1 MYAFNPQAQV
11 HWLELGQSRTRALL
25 IDDALLDLTQIRRDA
40 AAAQFRQDAGSY
52 YPGIRAELP
61 QAYART
67 VLEAVYPLLLQLVQP
82 PPDYRLVPQQWY
94 LSLLTTPATQL
105 QPLQRLPHFDKAE
118 PLHLAIL
125 HYLAEGPHG
134 GTGFFRHEATGF
146 EKIMP
151 AQQQQYFSTLQQQL
165 TAQSGALSGVPGGFP
180 SAETPF
186 FSLYQQLAYQ
196 PNRLLIYPGHLL
208 HSALVE
214 PATDLSADPAQGRLT
229 ANLFVQFQP
238 KSPQ

>member
-1 MYAFNPQAQV
+1 VYAFNPHAKVQ
-11 HWLELGQSRTRALL
+11 WLELGQNRTRALL
-25 IDDALLDLTQIRRDA
+25 IDDALLDLSQIRRDA
-40 AAAQFRQDAGSY
+40 AAAQFRQDTGSY
-52 YPGIRAELP
+52 YPGVRAELP
-61 QAYART
+61 KAYARI

-82 PPDYRLVPQQWY
+82 PPDHRLVPQQWY
-94 LSLLTTPATQL
+94 LSLLTTPEAQL

-146 EKIMP
+146 DQISP
-151 AQQQQYFSTLQQQL
+151 DQQQQYFSTLQQQL
-165 TAQSGALSGVPGGFP
+165 TAQGGALSGFP
-180 SAETPF
+180 DAATPF
-186 FSLYQQLAYQ
+186 FSLYQQLAYK

-214 PATDLSADPAQGRLT
+214 PATDLSADPLSGRLT
-229 ANLFVQFQP
+229 ANLFVQFLP
-238 KSPQ
+238 KG

>member
-1 MYAFNPQAQV
+1 MYAFNPQAKLQ
-11 HWLELGQSRTRALL
+11 WLELGQSGCRALL
-25 IDDALLDLTQIRRDA
+25 IDDALADLTQIRRDA
-40 AAAQFRQDAGSY
+40 AAAQFHQDAGSY

-82 PPDYRLVPQQWY
+82 PPDHRLVPQQWY
-94 LSLLTTPATQL
+94 LSLLTTPAAQL

-125 HYLAEGPHG
+125 HYLTEGPHG
-134 GTGFFRHEATGF
+134 GTGFFRHDLSGL
-146 EKIMP
+146 EKITP
-151 AQQQQYFSTLQQQL
+151 AQQQGYFSQLQQQL
-165 TAQSGALSGVPGGFP
+165 AAQGGAAAGFP
-180 SAETPF
+180 SATTPHF
-186 FSLYQQLAYQ
+186 TLYQQLAYK

-214 PATDLSADPAQGRLT
+214 PATDLSADPLTGRLT

-238 KSPQ
+238 KASQ

>member
-1 MYAFNPQAQV
+1 VYAFNPQAKLQ
-11 HWLELGQSRTRALL
+11 WLELGQSRTRALL
-25 IDDALLDLTQIRRDA
+25 IDDALLDLSQIRRDA
-40 AAAQFRQDAGSY
+40 AAAQFRQDTGSY
-52 YPGIRAELP
+52 YPGVRAELP
-61 QAYART
+61 KAYART
-67 VLEAVYPLLLQLVQP
+67 VLEAVYPSLLQLVQP

-94 LSLLTTPATQL
+94 LSLLTTPAAQL

-146 EKIMP
+146 DQISSD
-151 AQQQQYFSTLQQQL
+151 QQQQYFSTLQQQL
-165 TAQSGALSGVPGGFP
+165 TAQSGALSGFP
-180 SAETPF
+180 DATTPF
-186 FSLYQQLAYQ
+186 FSLYQQLAYK

-214 PATDLSADPAQGRLT
+214 PATDLSADPLTGRLT
-229 ANLFVQFQP
+229 ANLFVQFLP
-238 KSPQ
+238 KG

>member
-1 MYAFNPQAQV
+1 LYRFNPQAKVQ
-11 HWLELGQSRTRALL
+11 WLELGQSCSRALL
-25 IDDALLDLTQIRRDA
+25 IDDALLDLSQIRRDA
-40 AAAQFRQDAGSY
+40 AAAQFRQDPGSY
-52 YPGIRAELP
+52 YPGVRAELP
-61 QAYART
+61 QAYARS

-82 PPDYRLVPQQWY
+82 PPDHRLVPQQWY
-94 LSLLTTPATQL
+94 LSLLTTPAAQL
-105 QPLQRLPHFDKAE
+105 QPLQRLPHFDKAD

-125 HYLAEGPHG
+125 HYLAEGTHG

-151 AQQQQYFSTLQQQL
+151 ARQQQYFSTLQQQL
-165 TAQSGALSGVPGGFP
+165 TAQGGAAPGFP
-180 SAETPF
+180 GAATPHF
-186 FSLYQQLAYQ
+186 NLYRQLAYQ

-214 PATDLSADPAQGRLT
+214 PATDLSADPGLGRLT

-238 KSPQ
+238 KSSL

>member
-1 MYAFNPQAQV
+1 MYAFNPHAKVQ
-11 HWLELGQSRTRALL
+11 WLELGQNRTRALL
-25 IDDALLDLTQIRRDA
+25 IDDALLDLSQIRRDA
-40 AAAQFRQDAGSY
+40 AAAQFRQDTGSY
-52 YPGIRAELP
+52 YPGVRAELP
-61 QAYART
+61 KAYARI

-82 PPDYRLVPQQWY
+82 PPDHRLVPQQWY
-94 LSLLTTPATQL
+94 LSLLTTPEAQL

-146 EKIMP
+146 DQISP
-151 AQQQQYFSTLQQQL
+151 DQQQQYFSTLQQQL
-165 TAQSGALSGVPGGFP
+165 TAQGGALSGFP
-180 SAETPF
+180 DAATPF
-186 FSLYQQLAYQ
+186 FSLYQQLAYK

-214 PATDLSADPAQGRLT
+214 PATDLSADPLSGRLT
-229 ANLFVQFQP
+229 ANLFVQFLP
-238 KSPQ
+238 KG

>member
-1 MYAFNPQAQV
+1 MYAFNPQAKLQ
-11 HWLELGQSRTRALL
+11 WLELGQSRTRALL
-25 IDDALLDLTQIRRDA
+25 IDDALLDLSQIRRDA
-40 AAAQFRQDAGSY
+40 AAAQFRQDTGSY
-52 YPGIRAELP
+52 YPGVRAELP
-61 QAYART
+61 KAYART

-94 LSLLTTPATQL
+94 LSLLTTPAAQL

-146 EKIMP
+146 DQISP
-151 AQQQQYFSTLQQQL
+151 DQQQQYFSTLQQQL
-165 TAQSGALSGVPGGFP
+165 TAQSGALSGFP
-180 SAETPF
+180 DATTPF
-186 FSLYQQLAYQ
+186 FSLYQQLTYK

-214 PATDLSADPAQGRLT
+214 PATDLSADPLTGRLT
-229 ANLFVQFQP
+229 ANLFVQFLP
-238 KSPQ
+238 KG

>member
-1 MYAFNPQAQV
+1 MYAFNPQAKLQ
-11 HWLELGQSRTRALL
+11 WLELGQSRTRALL
-25 IDDALLDLTQIRRDA
+25 IDDALLDLTQICRDA
-40 AAAQFRQDAGSY
+40 AAAKFRQDAGSY

-94 LSLLTTPATQL
+94 LSLLTTPAAQL

-146 EKIMP
+146 DKISP
-151 AQQQQYFSTLQQQL
+151 EQQQQYFSTLQQQL
-165 TAQSGALSGVPGGFP
+165 TAQGGAAPGFP

-186 FSLYQQLAYQ
+186 FRLYQQLAYK

-214 PATDLSADPAQGRLT
+214 PATDLSADPLTGRLT

-238 KSPQ
+238 KASQ

>member
-11 HWLELGQSRTRALL
+11 HWLELGQSRTRALM
-25 IDDALLDLTQIRRDA
+25 IEDALTDLTQIRRDA
-40 AAAQFRQDAGSY
+40 AAVQFREDKGSY
-52 YPGIRAELP
+52 YPGVRAELP
-61 QAYART
+61 QAYARA

-82 PPDYRLVPQQWY
+82 PPEYRLMPQQWY
-94 LSLLTTPATQL
+94 LSLLTTPAAQL

-134 GTGFFRHEATGF
+134 GTGFFRHDATGF
-146 EKIMP
+146 DSILP
-151 AQQQQYFSTLQQQL
+151 AQQQQYFSALQQQL
-165 TAQSGALSGVPGGFP
+165 TAQGGAAPGFP
-180 SAETPF
+180 SPATPH
-186 FSLYQQLAYQ
+186 FSLYQGLAYK

-214 PATDLSADPAQGRLT
+214 PATDLSADPLTGRLT

-238 KSPQ
+238 KAS

>member
-25 IDDALLDLTQIRRDA
+25 IDDALTDLSRI
-40 AAAQFRQDAGSY
+40 RQDASAASFREDTASY
-52 YPGIRAELP
+52 YPGIRAEMP
-61 QAYART
+61 QAYARA
-67 VLEAVYPLLLQLVQP
+67 VLEAIYPLLLQLVQP

-94 LSLLTTPATQL
+94 LSLLTTPAEKL

-125 HYLAEGPHG
+125 HYLAAGPHG
-134 GTGFFRHEATGF
+134 GTGFFRHEASGL
-146 EKIMP
+146 EKIIP
-151 AQQQQYFSTLQQQL
+151 ARQQAYFNQLQQQL
-165 TAQSGALSGVPGGFP
+165 AAQGGAAAGFP
-180 SAETPF
+180 SAQTPHF
-186 FSLYQQLAYQ
+186 TLYQQLSYK

-208 HSALVE
+208 HSALVN
-214 PATDLSADPAQGRLT
+214 PATDLSADPAFGRLT

-238 KSPQ
+238 KP

>member
-25 IDDALLDLTQIRRDA
+25 IDDALTDLSRI
-40 AAAQFRQDAGSY
+40 RQDASAASFREDTASY
-52 YPGIRAELP
+52 YPGIRAEMP
-61 QAYART
+61 QAYARA
-67 VLEAVYPLLLQLVQP
+67 VLEVVYPLLLQLVQP

-94 LSLLTTPATQL
+94 LSLLTTPAEKL

-125 HYLAEGPHG
+125 HYLADGPHG
-134 GTGFFRHEATGF
+134 GTGFFRHEASGL
-146 EKIMP
+146 EKIIP
-151 AQQQQYFSTLQQQL
+151 ARQQAYFNQLQQQL
-165 TAQSGALSGVPGGFP
+165 AAQGGAAAGFP
-180 SAETPF
+180 SAQTPHF
-186 FSLYQQLAYQ
+186 TLYQQLAYK

-208 HSALVE
+208 HSALVN
-214 PATDLSADPAQGRLT
+214 PATDLSADPAFGRLT

-238 KSPQ
+238 KP

>member
-1 MYAFNPQAQV
+1 MYAFNPHAKVQ
-11 HWLELGQSRTRALL
+11 WLELGQSRTRALL
-25 IDDALLDLTQIRRDA
+25 IDDALADLTQIRRDA
-40 AAAQFRQDAGSY
+40 AGAIFREDKASY

-82 PPDYRLVPQQWY
+82 PPDHRLVPQQWY
-94 LSLLTTPATQL
+94 LSLLTTPAEQL

-134 GTGFFRHEATGF
+134 GTGFFRHETTGY
-146 EKIMP
+146 EKIVP
-151 AQQQQYFSTLQQQL
+151 TQQQQYFSTLQQQL
-165 TAQSGALSGVPGGFP
+165 MAQGGAASGFP

-186 FSLYQQLAYQ
+186 FSLYQQLAYK

-208 HSALVE
+208 HSALVK
-214 PATDLSADPAQGRLT
+214 PATDLSADPLNGRLT

-238 KSPQ
+238 KASQ

>member
-1 MYAFNPQAQV
+1 MYAFNPHAQV

-25 IDDALLDLTQIRRDA
+25 IDDALTDLSRIRQNASA
-40 AAAQFRQDAGSY
+40 ASFREDTASY
-52 YPGIRAELP
+52 YPGIRAEMP
-61 QAYART
+61 QAYARA

-94 LSLLTTPATQL
+94 LSLLTTPAEKL

-125 HYLAEGPHG
+125 HYLADGPHG
-134 GTGFFRHEATGF
+134 GTGFFRHEASGL
-146 EKIMP
+146 EKIIP
-151 AQQQQYFSTLQQQL
+151 ARQQAYFNQLQQQL
-165 TAQSGALSGVPGGFP
+165 AAQGGAAAGFP
-180 SAETPF
+180 SAATPHF
-186 FSLYQQLAYQ
+186 TLYQQLAYK

-208 HSALVE
+208 HSALVN
-214 PATDLSADPAQGRLT
+214 PATDLSADPAFGRLT

-238 KSPQ
+238 KP

>member
-1 MYAFNPQAQV
+1 MYAFNPQAKL

-25 IDDALLDLTQIRRDA
+25 IDDALADLTQIRRDA
-40 AAAQFRQDAGSY
+40 AGAIFREDKASY

-82 PPDYRLVPQQWY
+82 PPDHRLVPQQWY
-94 LSLLTTPATQL
+94 LSLLTTPAEQL

-134 GTGFFRHEATGF
+134 GTGFFRRETTGF
-146 EKIMP
+146 EKIVP
-151 AQQQQYFSTLQQQL
+151 TQQQQYFSTLQQQL
-165 TAQSGALSGVPGGFP
+165 MAQGGAASGFP

-214 PATDLSADPAQGRLT
+214 PATDLSADPLSGRLT

-238 KSPQ
+238 KVSQ

>member
-1 MYAFNPQAQV
+1 MYAFNPHAQV

-25 IDDALLDLTQIRRDA
+25 IDDALTDLSRI
-40 AAAQFRQDAGSY
+40 RQDASAASFREDTASY
-52 YPGIRAELP
+52 YPGIRAEMP
-61 QAYART
+61 QAYARA

-94 LSLLTTPATQL
+94 LSLLTTPAEKL

-125 HYLAEGPHG
+125 HYLADGPHG
-134 GTGFFRHEATGF
+134 GTGFFRHEASGL
-146 EKIMP
+146 EKIIP
-151 AQQQQYFSTLQQQL
+151 ARQQAYFNQLQQQL
-165 TAQSGALSGVPGGFP
+165 AAQGGAAAGFP
-180 SAETPF
+180 SAATPHF
-186 FSLYQQLAYQ
+186 TLYQQLAYK

-208 HSALVE
+208 HSALVN
-214 PATDLSADPAQGRLT
+214 PATDLSADPAFGRLT

-238 KSPQ
+238 KP

>member
-1 MYAFNPQAQV
+1 MYAFNPQAKLQ
-11 HWLELGQSRTRALL
+11 WLELGQSRTRALL
-25 IDDALLDLTQIRRDA
+25 IDDALLDLTQICRDA
-40 AAAQFRQDAGSY
+40 AAAKFRQDAGSY

-94 LSLLTTPATQL
+94 LSLLTTPAAQL

-134 GTGFFRHEATGF
+134 GTGFFQFARTDRFGGDDFVTQHRPGTERLAAADGDFTERFVGERRSAQRG
-146 EKIMP
+146 EKG
-151 AQQQQYFSTLQQQL
+151 
-165 TAQSGALSGVPGGFP
+165 QSQRA
-180 SAETPF
+180 
-186 FSLYQQLAYQ
+186 
-196 PNRLLIYPGHLL
+196 
-208 HSALVE
+208 
-214 PATDLSADPAQGRLT
+214 
-229 ANLFVQFQP
+229 
-238 KSPQ
+238 